1 MSVRAPAPVLRSGV
15 QPPPTPAAVSEASG
29 PSLLGWIVRGAVIG
43 GLAALVLVFPLSR
56 NGIEVNVYTEAVIY
70 AIIGLSLNVLLGYA
84 GQISLGHQAF
94 VGIGAFTA
102 AYMTSVH
109 EQNFVAAVGVTMVV
123 GAVQALLLGF
133 VSVRITGL
141 YFALVTLTYGT
152 MAESS
157 LFNIPSLTG
166 GSAGQAAPKPAGF
179 ASDYRYYY
187 LCLAFLAVVLF
198 VDWRLTST
206 KAGRA
211 LLAIRQDPRV
221 AASFGAGLK
230 RYILIAFVV
239 SGVFA
244 SLAGALL
251 AYNTTSVV
259 SSQFTFQLALVF
271 VIMTVVGGLRSRA
284 GVVVASAFF
293 ALTDYLFDKFRL
305 HAVIHAIPVLPDMPA
320 GLAPL
325 VIGPLLL
332 IFTLTRHPGGFGQI
346 LRPIGRWL
354 RGAPSSHPPVTT
366 ASVSGPS
373 IGGEAHA

>member
-1 MSVRAPAPVLRSGV
+1 MSVRAPAPPLRSRV
-15 QPPPTPAAVSEASG
+15 QPPRTGAAVSEG
-29 PSLLGWIVRGAVIG
+29 GRPSLLGWVVRGAVIG
-43 GLAALVLVFPLSR
+43 GLAALVVLFPLSR

-102 AYMTSVH
+102 AYMTTVH
-109 EQNFVAAVGVTMVV
+109 EQNFVAAVTVTMLV

-141 YFALVTLTYGT
+141 YFALVTLTYGM
-152 MAESS
+152 MAENS
-157 LFNIPSLTG
+157 LFNIPWLTG
-166 GSAGQAAPKPAGF
+166 GSSGQAAPKPAGF

-187 LCLAFLAVVLF
+187 LCLGFLAVVLF

-206 KAGRA
+206 KTGRA
-211 LLAIRQDPRV
+211 LLSIRQDPRT
-221 AASFGAGLK
+221 AASYGAGLK
-230 RYILIAFVV
+230 RYILIAFVI

-271 VIMTVVGGLRSRA
+271 VMMTVVGGLRSRA

-305 HAVIHAIPVLPDMPA
+305 HAVINAIPLVPSMPA

-346 LRPIGRWL
+346 LRPFGRWV
-354 RGAPSSHPPVTT
+354 RGAPSSR
-366 ASVSGPS
+366 ASMA
-373 IGGEAHA
+373 GETHA

>member
-1 MSVRAPAPVLRSGV
+1 MKAAR
-15 QPPPTPAAVSEASG
+15 AAVIA
-29 PSLLGWIVRGAVIG
+29 
-43 GLAALVLVFPLSR
+43 GLAALVLVFPLTR

-109 EQNFVAAVGVTMVV
+109 EQNFVAAVGVTVIV
-123 GAVQALLLGF
+123 GALQALILGF

-152 MAESS
+152 MAENS

-179 ASDYRYYY
+179 GSDYRYYY

-206 KAGRA
+206 KTGRA

-230 RYILIAFVV
+230 RYVLIAFVV
-239 SGVFA
+239 SGIFA

-259 SSQFTFQLALVF
+259 SSQFTFRLAMVF

-284 GVVVASAFF
+284 GVVVASVFF
-293 ALTDYLFDKFRL
+293 SLTDYLFDKLRL
-305 HAVIHAIPVLPDMPA
+305 DALVDAIPVLPDMPA
-320 GLAPL
+320 EFAPL

-354 RGAPSSHPPVTT
+354 RGAPVAHQPV
-366 ASVSGPS
+366 APAPVAGPS
-373 IGGEAHA
+373 QGVVAHA